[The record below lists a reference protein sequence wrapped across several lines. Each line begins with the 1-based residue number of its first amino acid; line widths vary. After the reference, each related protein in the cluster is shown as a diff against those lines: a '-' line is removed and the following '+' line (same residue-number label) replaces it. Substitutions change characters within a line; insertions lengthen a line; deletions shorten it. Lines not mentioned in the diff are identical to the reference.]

1 MTIERHRTT
10 KRHSLVVVHEQ
21 TVYLAGI
28 TAEDRSADV
37 AGQTK
42 QVLARIDALLETQQV
57 SRTELL
63 TAQVWLR
70 DIERDFVTFNAL
82 WEAWMPEG
90 HAPTRATVEAKMAL
104 PDLLIEIMVTAARKT
119 RQPAAAA

>member
-10 KRHSLVVVHEQ
+10 KRHSLVVVHAQ

-28 TAEDRSADV
+28 TAADRSADI
-37 AGQTK
+37 AGQTT
-42 QVLARIDALLETQQV
+42 QVLATIDSLLQTQQIA
-57 SRTELL
+57 RTDLL
-63 TAQVWLR
+63 SAQVWLR
-70 DIERDFVTFNAL
+70 DIDRDFVTFNTL

-104 PDLLIEIMVTAARKT
+104 PDVL
-119 RQPAAAA
+119 

>member
-10 KRHSLVVVHEQ
+10 QRHSLVVVHAQ

-28 TAEDRSADV
+28 TAEDRTADIT
-37 AGQTK
+37 GQTK
-42 QVLARIDALLETQQV
+42 QVLAKIDALLETQQV
-57 SRTELL
+57 SRTDLL

-70 DIERDFVTFNAL
+70 DIDKDFVAFNTL

-104 PDLLIEIMVTAARKT
+104 PEVLIEIMVTAARKVP
-119 RQPAAAA
+119 QAAAAA